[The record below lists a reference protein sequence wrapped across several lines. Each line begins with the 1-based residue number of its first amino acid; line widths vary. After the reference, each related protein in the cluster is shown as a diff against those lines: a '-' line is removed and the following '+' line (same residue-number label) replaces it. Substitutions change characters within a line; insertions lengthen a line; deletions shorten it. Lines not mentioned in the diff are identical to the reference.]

1 MAAKD
6 LEKLN
11 LNETDPGIPPP
22 PPGGGGFSFASAPAG
37 APKEGFAFNLPPA
50 PPAEANDDDD
60 DEMKLPAAVLG
71 RVLGLRALHEKR
83 EEVMREYVKE
93 RAALEAKYREK
104 VDPIL
109 QDRSRVINGK
119 LEPELSHDDKQT
131 VAKAGT
137 SSDEDVKGV
146 PDFWLSA
153 CGRHDAFGGTIE
165 ESDVAALRCLT
176 DVRCIDDDDLTGFK
190 LEFEF
195 SPNPFFFDTVLTKS
209 YKVPNLVDSNGQPE
223 LEKIQGC
230 TINWKDNKDLTKRE
244 VKKKQKAKRGRNA
257 GATRVVTKIEDK
269 PSFFRFFETIPL
281 PGCDDDCEDDD
292 VEDLRDKI
300 DADVELAFALRNEVV
315 PHAILWF
322 TGEAVDDDDE
332 DFDDVE
338 VSDDEED

>member
-1 MAAKD
+1 
-6 LEKLN
+6 
-11 LNETDPGIPPP
+11 
-22 PPGGGGFSFASAPAG
+22 
-37 APKEGFAFNLPPA
+37 
-50 PPAEANDDDD
+50 
-60 DEMKLPAAVLG
+60 
-71 RVLGLRALHEKR
+71 
-83 EEVMREYVKE
+83 MREYVKE

-119 LEPELSHDDKQT
+119 LEPSLSHEDKQT

-195 SPNPFFFDTVLTKS
+195 APNPFFFDTVLTKS

-338 VSDDEED
+338 VSDEEED